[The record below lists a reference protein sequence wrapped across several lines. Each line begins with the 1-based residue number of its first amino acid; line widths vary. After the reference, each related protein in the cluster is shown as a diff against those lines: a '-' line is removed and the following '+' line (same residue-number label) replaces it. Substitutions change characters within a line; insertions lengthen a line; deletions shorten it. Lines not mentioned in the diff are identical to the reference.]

1 MSKIKTING
10 IPVYSAEIGS
20 AADGM
25 LCISLVD
32 DPAVESLFQAFD
44 AKRQPVLCS
53 VTDDE
58 KRLILGVVMR
68 ADFPI
73 YRRDDQ
79 NGEYYIVYSAET
91 IREMAQKYL
100 AEDRANLLNLMHDGD
115 PDIEGVELVQWFIK
129 DAAAGVAPEGF
140 DDIKDGSLFAEF
152 HVENDEVWQAVKAGT
167 YRGFSLEG
175 LFTLVPVEMQREQPE
190 KQPAPAVEYPT
201 IFNKLSKNMGKR
213 IKAIFAAIA
222 SALVLMGKI
231 ATDKGILS
239 YDGDEDLKAGDA
251 VKLDQED
258 GSQIDAPDDVYTTED
273 GKKITVK
280 DGKVE
285 SIEDPEAE
293 VAPEELKKETAAT
306 VKAET
311 EGDGEAA
318 ADKGLEERVT
328 MLEKAV
334 KSIADYFG
342 MIVLEFKNQKG
353 EATKLAAE
361 VEKLRKEPAAAPAT
375 KETPEVEA
383 KLAKTGDKGKDH
395 LAALM
400 AAKKQPL
407 SK

>member
-1 MSKIKTING
+1 MLTIKTING

-44 AKRQPVLCS
+44 AQRAPVLCS
-53 VTDDE
+53 VTSEE

-68 ADFPI
+68 ADWPI
-73 YRRDDQ
+73 YRRDEKA
-79 NGEYYIVYSAET
+79 GEFYIVYSAET

-100 AEDRANLLNLMHDGD
+100 AEDRANLLNLMHEGA
-115 PDIEGVELVQWFIK
+115 PEVEGVQLVQWFIK
-129 DAAAGVAPEGF
+129 DSTAGVAPAAF
-140 DDIKDGSLFAEF
+140 DEIKDGSLFAEF
-152 HVENDEVWQAVKAGT
+152 HVENDEVWQAVKDGT

-175 LFTLVPVEMQREQPE
+175 LFTLVPVEMQREQP
-190 KQPAPAVEYPT
+190 APAVDYPT

-222 SALVLMGKI
+222 SALVLMGKV

-258 GSQIDAPDDVYTTED
+258 GSQVDAPDDVYTTED

-285 SIEDPEAE
+285 SIEDPAAE
-293 VAPEELKKETAAT
+293 VAPENLESQEPEGG
-306 VKAET
+306 AE
-311 EGDGEAA
+311 GEPTREP
-318 ADKGLEERVT
+318 ADKGLEERVAS
-328 MLEKAV
+328 LEKAV
-334 KSIADYFG
+334 KAIADYFG
-342 MIVLEFKNQKG
+342 MVVIEMKAAK
-353 EATKLAAE
+353 AE
-361 VEKLRKEPAAAPAT
+361 VEKLAKQPAAAPAT
-375 KETPEVEA
+375 AETPEVPA
-383 KLAKTGDKGKDH
+383 KLAKTGDKGKDR